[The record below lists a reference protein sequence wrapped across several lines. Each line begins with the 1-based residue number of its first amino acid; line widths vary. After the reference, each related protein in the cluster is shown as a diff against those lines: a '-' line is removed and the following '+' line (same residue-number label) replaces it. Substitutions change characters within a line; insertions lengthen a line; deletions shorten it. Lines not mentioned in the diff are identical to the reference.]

1 MNSSTSDNSDKARF
15 RNKWKIEKFIIY
27 SAPKFAPEICL
38 ESSSINSP
46 LTDSVNEIILILVI
60 DKQFATTKEYCED
73 DI

>member
-1 MNSSTSDNSDKARF
+1 MNSSTYRNDGAKF
-15 RNKWKIEKFIIY
+15 GNKWRIEKYFIY
-27 SAPKFAPEICL
+27 SAPKFAPEVCF

-73 DI
+73 DV

>member
-1 MNSSTSDNSDKARF
+1 MNSSTYRSDKARF
-15 RNKWKIEKFIIY
+15 RNKRKIEKYIIY
-27 SAPKFAPEICL
+27 SAPKFAPEICF

-46 LTDSVNEIILILVI
+46 STDSVNEIILILVI